1 MKEHGT
7 ITTDR
12 KYYSTKKKCL
22 KKTWKCIVLDSIFG
36 LILLRLVL
44 KGLVMRKE
52 GSIKFIEMSLR
63 KLRFRKG
70 KLLRGGKTRMKS
82 K

>member
-22 KKTWKCIVLDSIFG
+22 KKMWKCIVLDSIFG

-44 KGLVMRKE
+44 KGLVMKKE